1 MELLIWLIGVFV
13 AGAYALYCYGRTKY
27 RYSFEEAWP
36 IIIAGILLWPLALF
50 LSVPGYILYKIGKFF
65 YNLGEKH
72 KEKNGD

>member
-36 IIIAGILLWPLALF
+36 IIIAGIFLWPLALF

-65 YNLGEKH
+65 YLLGDKHREK
-72 KEKNGD
+72 E